1 MLSDTQDTQPEL
13 KRAVDHFSS
22 TKEPRVPQPGPRPNV
37 NPELDSFEAVMNAM
51 DVELSR
57 VRGSTRTP
65 QTELFSSA
73 SPRVDKGKGKEP
85 DVTVGEDEDIETVME
100 TELRAALARG
110 EEEDE
115 LGEGEGIN
123 YNLIKNFL
131 ESFRSQGGLSGPV
144 SNLAGRLQPGFSL
157 PRDES

>member
-1 MLSDTQDTQPEL
+1 
-13 KRAVDHFSS
+13 
-22 TKEPRVPQPGPRPNV
+22 V

>member
-1 MLSDTQDTQPEL
+1 M
-13 KRAVDHFSS
+13 
-22 TKEPRVPQPGPRPNV
+22 VPQPGPNV
-37 NPELDSFEAVMNAM
+37 NPELDSFEAVMDAM

-57 VRGSTRTP
+57 LRELTE
-65 QTELFSSA
+65 QTKTSQTKLFSSA

-85 DVTVGEDEDIETVME
+85 DVAVGEDEDIETVME
-100 TELRAALARG
+100 TELRATLARG

-115 LGEGEGIN
+115 LGEGEGMD

-157 PRDES
+157 PRDDS